1 MLMIQQKMDKFI
13 KKRGNGRVESTTL
26 DFQIIEWW
34 AKDEVTDSG
43 EDSDNSD
50 DSDNNMSYSIYCFG
64 RTADGKSITCKI
76 NNYYPFYYI
85 KINGGGNTRTLQ
97 LFLTYIKN
105 RLYKYSS
112 GLNEDLCEIVKK
124 KDLYGFRNDKY
135 YTYVKLVF
143 KNMYTMNKSK
153 YIFKNPVTI
162 DGLNSQPIKYKL
174 YESNFEPF
182 LRFCHIKDVQMA
194 NWVRVKNFKTNSYI
208 GNADINIEINDA
220 KHKNSF
226 VPIENPSIAN
236 FLQASWDIEVYS
248 FDGEFPEAKK
258 KNNKGEYPNVIYQ
271 MATTF
276 KYFNE
281 KNLLVKHLLTLK
293 KCSEIKGTDAEPVVV
308 EYFSTET
315 ALIKRW
321 IDLMKTMDPDII
333 YTYNGDSFDWMYLT
347 QRCELLGI
355 KDYLFKNISRLNT
368 FEAEIKKEF
377 FSSSAYGDNEYNRVY
392 IPGRLNYDLMIHYKR
407 GMKKYSSYKLDAIAG
422 EILKESKHDVSA
434 KEIFEYYKSGC
445 PDKIQKIGKYCFTEG
460 TRVSLPSCSVN
471 IECLDKIDTD
481 VVTWVYGKGFSTSKK
496 THFFNNGK
504 KDCLELT
511 LIDGTKI
518 KCTKDHLFLTK
529 SGWIEAQY
537 LSEHDKI
544 LYYPEPAFCD
554 YENEYLETYKFSD
567 EIGVLNY
574 EKACIFARILGY
586 LLTDGCISNSTC
598 YKNYS
603 QGRIRYDYD
612 TALVH
617 MGTKIDAEAM
627 LKDIYIL
634 TGRTLKMYK
643 QKYTYC
649 ITLTAELTRW
659 VLSIDGVINGKKI
672 NSACGLPEFVKRD
685 DCPLWVIREFIKG
698 LMGGDGGCPSVS
710 DSSNK
715 FSNVSFVQSKT
726 YEYIDT
732 LTTYMTDLQTLF
744 SKFNIK
750 TKISNTTKNGSGDGY
765 SKCLKIV
772 QSDMIAFYEKI
783 GFAYCVG
790 KTYKLA
796 VASSY
801 YKLRNETT
809 RQFNWVCKRINI
821 LRKNNMTVKQAIK
834 QAHSELNE
842 QEPIFNDHYSLPQAE
857 SLNLAERPI
866 VCKFNKN
873 HFPSAIE
880 YLKLTEAYDRFVTS
894 SNKKSYAVGSD
905 DEYSPCYYLSVL
917 YKKDIGQQTVYDIEV
932 KGTHNFVA
940 NGAVVHNCIQDTHL
954 LQKLVDKQMI
964 LITIIQLANVTF
976 VPIGY
981 LVTRG
986 QTIKV
991 SSQILRKARQMDFLV
1006 PNTNFNEDN
1015 YPIKVKLRAGQDSSI
1030 FKVGDFLKLGIKAT
1044 KSANSYNGN
1053 DQLNC
1058 KISEIVDESHVI
1070 LLTSIELQNPYY
1082 NIKLYYK
1089 GSSIVVDKVW
1099 SINELLDDSFTG
1111 ACVLEPVIGFT
1122 NDDVVVLDFA
1132 SLYPTIIISRN
1143 LCYSTF
1149 VMDTQFENCKDTNYE
1164 TIEWCDTVEYKLNHK
1179 CGALMKTG
1187 KKKNE
1192 CCDKQAYFD
1201 VDGSY
1206 FCRVHDPLKKSRDAN
1221 EKYQK
1226 KQVECCYKVVQPS
1239 YNEDGSVKHKGVLP
1253 TLLEELYAERKKVKK
1268 RMAKAL
1274 EDGDKLLADILESTQ
1289 LAIKVSL
1296 NSCYGFLGRRQGN
1309 MVLKE
1314 LGSIVTA
1321 VGRQLIETS
1330 RDYAENEFLQYV
1342 MDNKVITQKIVPK
1355 EYNYTKEQKELL
1367 LKQFK
1372 MK

>member
-1 MLMIQQKMDKFI
+1 MIQQKMDKFI

-43 EDSDNSD
+43 EDSDNSN
-50 DSDNNMSYSIYCFG
+50 DSQTNMSYSIYCFG

-85 KINGGGNTRTLQ
+85 KINGSGSSSGNARTLQ

-124 KDLYGFRNDKY
+124 KDIYGFRNDKY

-162 DGLNSQPIKYKL
+162 DGLHSQPIKYKL

-293 KCSEIKGTDAEPVVV
+293 KCSEIKGTDEEPVVV

-445 PDKIQKIGKYCFTEG
+445 PDKLCVIAKYC
-460 TRVSLPSCSVN
+460 
-471 IECLDKIDTD
+471 
-481 VVTWVYGKGFSTSKK
+481 
-496 THFFNNGK
+496 
-504 KDCLELT
+504 
-511 LIDGTKI
+511 
-518 KCTKDHLFLTK
+518 
-529 SGWIEAQY
+529 
-537 LSEHDKI
+537 
-544 LYYPEPAFCD
+544 
-554 YENEYLETYKFSD
+554 
-567 EIGVLNY
+567 
-574 EKACIFARILGY
+574 
-586 LLTDGCISNSTC
+586 
-598 YKNYS
+598 
-603 QGRIRYDYD
+603 
-612 TALVH
+612 
-617 MGTKIDAEAM
+617 
-627 LKDIYIL
+627 
-634 TGRTLKMYK
+634 
-643 QKYTYC
+643 
-649 ITLTAELTRW
+649 
-659 VLSIDGVINGKKI
+659 IN
-672 NSACGLPEFVKRD
+672 
-685 DCPLWVIREFIKG
+685 
-698 LMGGDGGCPSVS
+698 
-710 DSSNK
+710 
-715 FSNVSFVQSKT
+715 
-726 YEYIDT
+726 
-732 LTTYMTDLQTLF
+732 
-744 SKFNIK
+744 
-750 TKISNTTKNGSGDGY
+750 
-765 SKCLKIV
+765 
-772 QSDMIAFYEKI
+772 
-783 GFAYCVG
+783 
-790 KTYKLA
+790 
-796 VASSY
+796 
-801 YKLRNETT
+801 
-809 RQFNWVCKRINI
+809 
-821 LRKNNMTVKQAIK
+821 
-834 QAHSELNE
+834 
-842 QEPIFNDHYSLPQAE
+842 
-857 SLNLAERPI
+857 
-866 VCKFNKN
+866 
-873 HFPSAIE
+873 
-880 YLKLTEAYDRFVTS
+880 
-894 SNKKSYAVGSD
+894 
-905 DEYSPCYYLSVL
+905 
-917 YKKDIGQQTVYDIEV
+917 
-932 KGTHNFVA
+932 
-940 NGAVVHNCIQDTHL
+940 DTHL

-1149 VMDTQFENCKDTNYE
+1149 VMDPQFENCKDTNYE

-1226 KQVECCYKVVQPS
+1226 KQVECCYKVVQPG

-1309 MVLKE
+1309 LVLKE

-1342 MDNKVITQKIVPK
+1342 LDNKVITQKIVPK
-1355 EYNYTKEQKELL
+1355 EYNYTKEQKEIL